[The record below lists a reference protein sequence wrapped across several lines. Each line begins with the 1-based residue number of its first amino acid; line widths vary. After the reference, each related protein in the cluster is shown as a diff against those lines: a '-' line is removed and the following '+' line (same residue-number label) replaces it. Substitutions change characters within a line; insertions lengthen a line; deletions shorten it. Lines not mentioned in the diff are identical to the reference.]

1 MGRGNFCYDEGFVV
15 YVEPD
20 EDCEYFADDLFDNLM
35 YDLNK
40 KNKTYYPTK
49 EYDVYKNIAY
59 HLENDF
65 VKIGVADN
73 ETRIAI
79 CFTPRE
85 TEDGEF
91 DRRANPCI
99 RRAIRTLMKYYPLYG
114 RAGAWTSFKVSSP
127 EEII

>member
-40 KNKTYYPTK
+40 KNKRYYPTK

-65 VKIGVADN
+65 VKINVKQKMVN
-73 ETRIAI
+73 LIE
-79 CFTPRE
+79 E
-85 TEDGEF
+85 Q
-91 DRRANPCI
+91 I
-99 RRAIRTLMKYYPLYG
+99 R
-114 RAGAWTSFKVSSP
+114 VS
-127 EEII
+127 EGQLEL